1 VKTGVLKIFVS
12 SAQVELANERTAIT
26 ELVHADPF
34 LSKHVEAVLFENMP
48 AYTKPAEAAYLEDL
62 DACDVY
68 MGILGFEYGTVGDEG
83 LSAAHREYLR
93 ARENKMPILIFVRG
107 QSSLD
112 KRRDT
117 ELMNLFNQ
125 IRDSK
130 KGHTYRRFDNYR
142 DLKEKVRK
150 ALLPFLEDR
159 GITPDLDEE
168 REFSA
173 TLEGASD
180 FDLQLVSRS
189 SLDDLEPELILPL
202 VQELTGVSK
211 VNDRDLLQ
219 FLLRRGLAEYDH
231 KRECYA
237 LTATGLMIF
246 GREPDTMI
254 SQCRI
259 VVNAYTGMDRAD
271 LVDRLDTRTNAR
283 KPLPWAIEDAFRF
296 LIRNMRHVT
305 RVTGFSRVSIDE

>member
-1 VKTGVLKIFVS
+1 MNTGMLRVFVS
-12 SAQVELANERTAIT
+12 STQVELSNERTAIT

-34 LSKHVEAVLFENMP
+34 LSKHVEVILFENQP
-48 AYTKPAEAAYLEDL
+48 ACTKPAEAAYLEDL
-62 DACDVY
+62 DACNVY
-68 MGILGFEYGTVGDEG
+68 MGILGFEYGTVGDDG
-83 LSAAHREYLR
+83 LSAVHREYLR
-93 ARENKMPILIFVRG
+93 ARGKKMPILIFVRG
-107 QSSLD
+107 QSGLD

-130 KGHTYRRFDNYR
+130 KGHTSRRFDNYR

-189 SLDDLEPELILPL
+189 SIDDLEPELILPL

-211 VNDRDLLQ
+211 VNNRDLLQ
-219 FLLRRGLAEYDH
+219 FLLHNSLY
-231 KRECYA
+231 C
-237 LTATGLMIF
+237 
-246 GREPDTMI
+246 
-254 SQCRI
+254 
-259 VVNAYTGMDRAD
+259 
-271 LVDRLDTRTNAR
+271 
-283 KPLPWAIEDAFRF
+283 
-296 LIRNMRHVT
+296 
-305 RVTGFSRVSIDE
+305 